1 MANAKD
7 QNTEELPKM
16 VYIKGIEINEENL
29 PEEFAKYFESKVDN
43 LTANANINPGV
54 FTMIG

>member
-1 MANAKD
+1 
-7 QNTEELPKM
+7 M